1 MDLAHEA
8 RNSEKML
15 AYVLDDAQL
24 KNSVFIPRIVWE
36 YTGASVMTAE
46 YVVTS
51 HPCVGLLIHPRRLQL
66 RPSV

>member
-15 AYVLDDAQL
+15 AYVLDDVNL
-24 KNSVFIPRIVWE
+24 RDKVSVPRIVWE

-46 YVVTS
+46 YVVLS
-51 HPCVGLLIHPRRLQL
+51 FLSI
-66 RPSV
+66 